1 MVRTGKIHVEI
12 FTTSRE
18 GIDFD
23 MKSGSYIVIHDDK
36 IVDYKITFGILYQS
50 KLPTDFKI
58 SRIGRHCYKVILRV
72 TNFDCHLKA
81 DIPYLTYLMIK
92 WAKKEFWIQ
101 DKKNINK
108 LIFILIGALIATGFT
123 FMCQRIEAKYFP
135 NKTPSDTPIR
145 THIKNSES
153 VSSPSLSFSSFS
165 FIMNDLTIK
174 I

>member
-101 DKKNINK
+101 DKKNRN
-108 LIFILIGALIATGFT
+108 FILKYFIIPLLIA
-123 FMCQRIEAKYFP
+123 
-135 NKTPSDTPIR
+135 
-145 THIKNSES
+145 
-153 VSSPSLSFSSFS
+153 
-165 FIMNDLTIK
+165 FITIK
-174 I
+174 CFHNNANQHPSKDANTDIIKQNTGSSTSY